1 MVCVMSDGSVG
12 IFKAEFPRVNKKK
25 FNGTVEDDPA
35 MRALSRVA
43 GGYKT
48 TVHNFLNK
56 DYLA

>member
-1 MVCVMSDGSVG
+1 MSDGSVG
-12 IFKAEFPRVNKKK
+12 IFKAEFPRINKKK

-35 MRALSRVA
+35 MHACSFQSAGA